1 MKVNKIFNEDCFQTI
16 KYIAG
21 QGRKVQMVIT
31 SPPYNTARNSTD
43 SKRRDNHEARYDIHL
58 DDMTDN
64 EYLEWTVDLFKG
76 FDGILEKNGVVL
88 YNMSYGTDTQNYK
101 EYYKPN
107 EIMYRVINEILVE
120 TNFTIADTI
129 VWKKSSALPNNVS
142 SNKLTRICEFVFV
155 FCRKSELKTF
165 QCNKK
170 VKSVSKRGQ
179 NYYENMFNYIEA
191 KNNDGSN
198 KLNKATYSS
207 DLVTQLIDMYAKPK
221 GIVYDPFIGTGTTAL
236 ACAMRGL
243 KYIGSEISQDQVKF
257 ARKRIKAYRDSVK
270 DS

>member
-16 KYIAG
+16 KYISG
-21 QGRKVQMVIT
+21 QGRRVQMVIT
-31 SPPYNTARNSTD
+31 SPPYNMARNYTD

-107 EIMYRVINEILVE
+107 EIMYRVINEILLE

-142 SNKLTRICEFVFV
+142 SNKLTRICEFVYV
-155 FCRKSELKTF
+155 FC
-165 QCNKK
+165 
-170 VKSVSKRGQ
+170 
-179 NYYENMFNYIEA
+179 
-191 KNNDGSN
+191 
-198 KLNKATYSS
+198 
-207 DLVTQLIDMYAKPK
+207 
-221 GIVYDPFIGTGTTAL
+221 
-236 ACAMRGL
+236 
-243 KYIGSEISQDQVKF
+243 
-257 ARKRIKAYRDSVK
+257 
-270 DS
+270 

>member
-16 KYIAG
+16 NYISG

-101 EYYKPN
+101 DYYKPN

-129 VWKKSSALPNNVS
+129 VWKNLLHC
-142 SNKLTRICEFVFV
+142 LT
-155 FCRKSELKTF
+155 
-165 QCNKK
+165 
-170 VKSVSKRGQ
+170 
-179 NYYENMFNYIEA
+179 M
-191 KNNDGSN
+191 
-198 KLNKATYSS
+198 
-207 DLVTQLIDMYAKPK
+207 
-221 GIVYDPFIGTGTTAL
+221 
-236 ACAMRGL
+236 
-243 KYIGSEISQDQVKF
+243 
-257 ARKRIKAYRDSVK
+257 
-270 DS
+270 

>member
-16 KYIAG
+16 KYISV

-31 SPPYNTARNSTD
+31 SPPYNTGRNSTN

-107 EIMYRVINEILVE
+107 EIMYRVINEILLE

-142 SNKLTRICEFVFV
+142 SNKLTRICEFVYV
-155 FCRKSELKTF
+155 FC
-165 QCNKK
+165 
-170 VKSVSKRGQ
+170 
-179 NYYENMFNYIEA
+179 
-191 KNNDGSN
+191 
-198 KLNKATYSS
+198 
-207 DLVTQLIDMYAKPK
+207 
-221 GIVYDPFIGTGTTAL
+221 
-236 ACAMRGL
+236 
-243 KYIGSEISQDQVKF
+243 
-257 ARKRIKAYRDSVK
+257 
-270 DS
+270 